1 MIYDLKLAAVYHYR
15 NRWVLGE
22 IKGQLDLKNRKFIPN
37 GRKIGR
43 VSITQE
49 NKKSAQH
56 RFRFENYISLQK
68 YLAKMVLVDMDTS
81 DDVEKESKYIERLI
95 LNATN
100 CKKIWVDK
108 TISVRMFPRKEVYP
122 HIANQNTICS
132 TCKS

>member
-49 NKKSAQH
+49 NKKSFH
-56 RFRFENYISLQK
+56 FENYISLQK
-68 YLAKMVLVDMDTS
+68 YLAKMVLVDMDFSTS
-81 DDVEKESKYIERLI
+81 SEGESKYIERLI

-100 CKKIWVDK
+100 CKKIWVDVL
-108 TISVRMFPRKEVYP
+108 I
-122 HIANQNTICS
+122 
-132 TCKS
+132 